1 MTKPICRD
9 SQIEM
14 LSHYLGLSDDED
26 QEEEEV
32 TLPEVLL
39 VQGVGGTGK
48 TVTLQWIF
56 SQYLLNHAVVDC
68 IECYQPKLI
77 FQVIFPYFTNLIFF
91 LHATN
96 PFQSILAQL
105 SSEEDSS
112 SIKCDNVSDFTR
124 MLMGIVGDKKA
135 VIHLENG
142 DRLRDDLS
150 LLSVFTR
157 IQEITGCNVTSI
169 LETRLDWSKL
179 RPSED
184 VITPVRVHFSQY
196 SRDELVRLV
205 AGFLETEI
213 SIEDE
218 KESVFRLQYS
228 GLVMSLFYSVTRYV

>member
-1 MTKPICRD
+1 
-9 SQIEM
+9 
-14 LSHYLGLSDDED
+14 
-26 QEEEEV
+26 
-32 TLPEVLL
+32 
-39 VQGVGGTGK
+39 
-48 TVTLQWIF
+48 
-56 SQYLLNHAVVDC
+56 
-68 IECYQPKLI
+68 
-77 FQVIFPYFTNLIFF
+77 
-91 LHATN
+91 
-96 PFQSILAQL
+96 
-105 SSEEDSS
+105 
-112 SIKCDNVSDFTR
+112 

-228 GLVMSLFYSVTRYV
+228 GLVMSLFYSVTRYTCSLMLIYG